1 MKSKE
6 LEKKL
11 EEQQKEIE
19 KLKKRMNS
27 EEWMSLFLLFS
38 ED

>member
-11 EEQQKEIE
+11 EEQQKEIK
-19 KLKKRMNS
+19 KLKKRINA
-27 EEWMSLFLLFS
+27 EEWMSLFLLFK
-38 ED
+38 DD

>member
-1 MKSKE
+1 MKSDE
-6 LEKKL
+6 LKKKL

-27 EEWMSLFLLFS
+27 EEWMSLFLLFN
-38 ED
+38 D